1 MRNFGWV
8 TPGKLAGMGWPTP
21 ADWAEVA
28 GAGVRAVLSLTEEPP
43 GGNPAVHGLAWMH
56 APIVDFGT
64 PDEALLER
72 STAWVL
78 QHLEAGRPVVV
89 HCHAGMGR
97 TGTLLAAVLVSQ
109 GMGAAQAI
117 AHVRAQ
123 RPGSVETR
131 EQVAVVHG
139 WAERVARQ
147 RGERP

>member
-1 MRNFGWV
+1 
-8 TPGKLAGMGWPTP
+8 
-21 ADWAEVA
+21 
-28 GAGVRAVLSLTEEPP
+28 
-43 GGNPAVHGLAWMH
+43 
-56 APIVDFGT
+56 
-64 PDEALLER
+64 
-72 STAWVL
+72 
-78 QHLEAGRPVVV
+78 
-89 HCHAGMGR
+89 MGR